1 LVDRA
6 NERRNVSWC
15 DLVLLDVAAD
25 DLSDQGLGRWSLRF
39 VAIGMSS
46 LVIFITLYPEG
57 GKCSNI
63 GAALFKSWS
72 FQFVPMNFYTLI
84 AVVIAVLIATIIV
97 WIIVPRRPQI

>member
-1 LVDRA
+1 LARPP
-6 NERRNVSWC
+6 
-15 DLVLLDVAAD
+15 
-25 DLSDQGLGRWSLRF
+25 
-39 VAIGMSS
+39 
-46 LVIFITLYPEG
+46 LVIFITLYPKG

-63 GAALFKSWS
+63 GAVLFFKGWS